1 MKFFLFSFLF
11 LSFFAQGS
19 ILESLLI
26 QNEGR
31 VKPLDTLARESLR
44 TVYGKES
51 FKNRSATEVIL
62 SWILVPDFWEKESF
76 ILIEDNR
83 VKKSLNLDQNKKRFS
98 PYELRTSKDFALQI
112 VELQSLRQR
121 KEVMGSYFKKIEKLE
136 IQLLTYESIKSGWL
150 LKVQPQK
157 NNLPWLSLSEL
168 KGRARK
174 KFESL
179 IDAYV
184 SLISF
189 QQKEELPD
197 PFKVFQKKKTLQ
209 ESFEQFQQ
217 TVFGKQRD
225 KELKVQ
231 SELFYNQ
238 WKPFRLAWILYLIT
252 LFLLAIS
259 FIGKKKIKPSFLISL
274 VGLGFASHTLG
285 LFLRSYIMSRPPV
298 SNMYETV
305 VWVPWVALLSSLFFG
320 LKKVSRPFIASVII
334 AFLCLLLTDL
344 APQILDGRLRPLEA
358 VLRSNF
364 WLSTHVLIITMS
376 YSFFFVAFILGDMAL
391 CSFLLKKGKA
401 PASFFKS
408 FARPI
413 YQFIQWGVV
422 LLTAGTLLGAI
433 WADYSWGRF
442 WGWDPKESWA
452 LISLLSYL
460 AILHGRLVGWVKDFG
475 LVLASVLM
483 FFLIIMAWYGV
494 NFILGT
500 GLHSYGFGAGGI
512 SYVASFFAL
521 HILLSA
527 LCLFLFRKRSQKN
540 K

>member
-1 MKFFLFSFLF
+1 MKFFLFSFFF

-19 ILESLLI
+19 ILKSLLI

-51 FKNRSATEVIL
+51 FKSRSATEVIL
-62 SWILVPDFWEKESF
+62 SWLLVPDFWEKERF
-76 ILIEDNR
+76 ILIEDHR
-83 VKKSLNLDQNKKRFS
+83 IKKSLNLDLSQKRVS

-112 VELQSLRQR
+112 VELQALRQR
-121 KEVMGSYFKKIEKLE
+121 KEVMGSHFKKIEKLE

-150 LKVQPQK
+150 LKVKPQK
-157 NNLPWLSLSEL
+157 DNLPWLSLSEL
-168 KGRARK
+168 KGTARK
-174 KFESL
+174 NFEAL
-179 IDAYV
+179 IEAYV
-184 SLISF
+184 GLISF
-189 QQKEELPD
+189 QQKEEAPD
-197 PFKVFQKKKTLQ
+197 PFKVFERKELLKK
-209 ESFEQFQQ
+209 SFKQFQQ

-231 SELFYNQ
+231 SEIFYNQ
-238 WKPFRLAWILYLIT
+238 WKPFRLAWILYLIS
-252 LFLLAIS
+252 LFLFAIS
-259 FIGKKKIKPSFLISL
+259 SIGNKRIKPSLLISL
-274 VGLGFASHTLG
+274 VALGFASHTLG

-320 LKKVSRPFIASVII
+320 LKKISRPFTASVII

-344 APQILDGRLRPLEA
+344 APQVLDGRLRPLEA

-376 YSFFFVAFILGDMAL
+376 YAFFFVAFILGDMAL
-391 CSFLLKKGKA
+391 FSFLLKKGKV

-413 YQFIQWGVV
+413 YQFMQWGVV
-422 LLTAGTLLGAI
+422 LLTTGTLLGAI

-460 AILHGRLVGWVKDFG
+460 AILHGKLVGWIKDFG

-500 GLHSYGFGAGGI
+500 GLHSYGFGAGGV

-527 LCLFLFRKRSQKN
+527 FCLFLFRKRFEK